1 MLTDKASGHACGVC
15 AMKTLDDPGYLED
28 ERPARDRN
36 GWTPLGGLL
45 RAAIV
50 GAVVALVLAALT
62 APVAWHAPPIIMHWA
77 VRAGLAFVLA
87 WVLFGVTQKAAGFVG
102 WPVSGL
108 AILLVVAVLLSHHIV
123 IAVHAWQASA
133 LSPRGAVATPP
144 TGPMQSDWLS
154 LPYIL
159 LLNATAFVT
168 LGMCTW
174 MFHSGDNGG
183 FATLTDFFM
192 QPVRGSRR

>member
-1 MLTDKASGHACGVC
+1 
-15 AMKTLDDPGYLED
+15 MKTRIGPGYLKD
-28 ERPARDRN
+28 DRPAGDEDN
-36 GWTPLGGLL
+36 WTPLGGVV

-50 GAVVALVLAALT
+50 GTVVALVLAALT
-62 APVAWHAPPIIMHWA
+62 APIVWYVPPIIMHWA
-77 VRAGLAFVLA
+77 VRSGLAFVLA
-87 WVLFGVTQKAAGFVG
+87 WVLFGVTQKTAGFVG

-108 AILLVVAVLLSHHIV
+108 AILLVVAVLLSHHVV
-123 IAVHAWQASA
+123 IALHIWQASA
-133 LSPRGAVATPP
+133 LAGPP
-144 TGPMQSDWLS
+144 TGLMYSNWLS

-183 FATLTDFFM
+183 FAALTEFFTL
-192 QPVRGSRR
+192 PVRGSRR